1 MSVQNQMQLREYVL
15 EVMART
21 TDPRLREILVALARH
36 LHTFIEEVKL
46 TEREFQQAIRCIN
59 ALGQQSSDS
68 HNEAMLMAGSLGLSM
83 LVCLLNNGRAGH
95 RRTSASLLGPFWR
108 AESPRTESG
117 ASIVRSPTPGP
128 SLFVHAQVLDIAGSA
143 VTGAEVDVWQSA
155 PTGLYENQDP
165 TQVDMNLRGRFTTDD
180 NGRLSFRSVMPA
192 PYPVPTGGLVGDL
205 LRAQDRHPYRP
216 AHLHALIHKPGY
228 KTISAQIYVRG
239 DPYLDSDV
247 QFGVADWLIGDYQ
260 RHDAEPPPAL
270 DVVPPW
276 YTLNHTFVI
285 EPGEARLPIAPIR
298 AGVSQADAAK
308 RRRPRDEP
316 LRRPRKARSRSS
328 ASSTS

>member
-1 MSVQNQMQLREYVL
+1 MGVRDELQLRQSVL

-21 TDPRLREILVALARH
+21 SDPRLREILVALARH
-36 LHTFIEEVKL
+36 LHTFVQEVKL
-46 TEREFQQAIRCIN
+46 TEREFQQAVRCVN

-83 LVCLLNNGRAGH
+83 LVCLMNNGKVGDRH
-95 RRTSASLLGPFWR
+95 TSASLLGPFWR
-108 AESPRTESG
+108 AQSPRTESG

-128 SLFVHAQVLDIAGSA
+128 SLFVNAQVVDVAGAA
-143 VTGAEVDVWQSA
+143 VPGAEVDVWQSA

-165 TQVDMNLRGRFTTDD
+165 TQGDMNLRGRFTTDD
-180 NGRLSFRSVMPA
+180 DGRFSFRSVMPA
-192 PYPVPTGGLVGDL
+192 PYPIPTSGLVGEL

-216 AHLHALIHKPGY
+216 AHLHALIYKPGF
-228 KTISAQIYVRG
+228 KTISAQIYVKG

-247 QFGVADWLIGDYQ
+247 QFGVAEWLIADYR
-260 RHDAEPPPAL
+260 RHDAGALPAL

-276 YTLNHTFVI
+276 YTLERTFVI

-298 AGVSQADAAK
+298 AGRSQAD
-308 RRRPRDEP
+308 P
-316 LRRPRKARSRSS
+316 SR
-328 ASSTS
+328 